1 MRCDFQQC
9 GNLNDDF
16 FQILPVLVFFSA
28 LIEVLYHVGA
38 MQIVI
43 SAIAALLQLTMKT
56 TPIESFATAAH
67 IFIGQ
72 VVAKFLIIVIN
83 IINNII
89 LMIIFF
95 KGFFIYLRNKFN
107 FWKVY
112 GIMNTSG
119 LLQSK

>member
-1 MRCDFQQC
+1 MNTKSYKWSIIDHCNSKGRRIISCYAVIHSVSEIIWQLQWY
-9 GNLNDDF
+9 L

-72 VVAKFLIIVIN
+72 VVARFR
-83 IINNII
+83 
-89 LMIIFF
+89 
-95 KGFFIYLRNKFN
+95 G
-107 FWKVY
+107 
-112 GIMNTSG
+112 
-119 LLQSK
+119 

>member
-1 MRCDFQQC
+1 M
-9 GNLNDDF
+9 
-16 FQILPVLVFFSA
+16 LVFFSA

-72 VVAKFLIIVIN
+72 VVARFL
-83 IINNII
+83 
-89 LMIIFF
+89 FF
-95 KGFFIYLRNKFN
+95 FFLLFCSMGNHKGGNSPIQ
-107 FWKVY
+107 
-112 GIMNTSG
+112 I
-119 LLQSK
+119 